1 MEINIRKAIESD
13 IDFMTLIYNDSIK
26 IFPSNIRKESDY
38 NDFKNIFNK
47 SIVYIVE
54 KLNVSKIIGWIAYE
68 IYPEYTFIGGLYLLI
83 DEQRKGIGT
92 ELLNYCIDIL
102 KCENCKLIILNAL
115 KIALWSIEFY
125 RKNGFMIYDTTSE
138 YETGFNVLKTRTINN
153 WELLMYKCL

>member
-1 MEINIRKAIESD
+1 MEINIRKAVESD

-26 IFPSNIRKESDY
+26 NFPSNIRKESDY

-54 KLNVSKIIGWIAYE
+54 KSNIKKIIGWIAYE

-92 ELLNYCIDIL
+92 ELLNYCIDTL
-102 KCENCKLIILNAL
+102 KSENCKLIILNAL
-115 KIALWSIEFY
+115 KIAPWSIEFY
-125 RKNGFMIYDTTSE
+125 RKNGFLIYDTTSE
-138 YETGFNVLKTRTINN
+138 YGKDFNVLKTRTINN